1 MINNYEYDF
10 RLSDFLMSLMEEQF
24 RVPRRAQLEAAVVKW
39 L

>member
-24 RVPRRAQLEAAVVKW
+24 RVPTQAQLEAAAIKW